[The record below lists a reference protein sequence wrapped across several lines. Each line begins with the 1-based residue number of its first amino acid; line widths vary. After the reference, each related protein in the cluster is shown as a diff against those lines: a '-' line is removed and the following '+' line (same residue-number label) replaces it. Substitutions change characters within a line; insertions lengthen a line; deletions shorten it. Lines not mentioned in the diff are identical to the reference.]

1 MCITVFD
8 IVLELGPRHEG
19 LNCQHWLSHDQE
31 GTRSSRVFFWWQKKK
46 KKKILKMK
54 EKYRNIKK
62 KMATS
67 GQLWSTRKKRV
78 PIWIK
83 LKGKEK
89 SHWVESNPI
98 WKTLPCRSLVQNS
111 DSFSESSWM
120 RRWGPTRVE
129 CGAEGTEAGGA
140 GSIWAP
146 GLSWTKAIWKV
157 FTLQSPQPEAG
168 PPGEMWYSRPRPA

>member
-46 KKKILKMK
+46 KKILKMK

-67 GQLWSTRKKRV
+67 GQL
-78 PIWIK
+78 
-83 LKGKEK
+83 
-89 SHWVESNPI
+89 
-98 WKTLPCRSLVQNS
+98 
-111 DSFSESSWM
+111 
-120 RRWGPTRVE
+120 
-129 CGAEGTEAGGA
+129 
-140 GSIWAP
+140 
-146 GLSWTKAIWKV
+146 
-157 FTLQSPQPEAG
+157 
-168 PPGEMWYSRPRPA
+168 